1 VRTVKTI
8 VWSVDKC
15 VDTIKLTSLLEE
27 AAKALTNNKVVAFPT
42 ETVYGLGANAKSDEA
57 VEKIYKA
64 KGRPSDNPLIV
75 HISEYNQ
82 LDELIE
88 HVPLNAKK
96 LMNAFWPGPLTVI
109 LERKPGVLSGYVTA
123 GLSTVGIR
131 MPDHPI
137 ALELIKKAG
146 LPIAAPSANQS
157 GRPSP
162 TSARHVLDD
171 LSGRIAGIVDG
182 GETGVGVESTVIDC
196 SVEPPMIF
204 RPGGI
209 SKEQIE
215 HVIGQVEIDPALYEN
230 DREKPKSPGMK
241 YTHYAPDAPMY
252 LVEGD
257 QAFLQHLIDEKKRT
271 GLKTG
276 VLATEESAA
285 SYHADAVIACG
296 SRRDL
301 ESVAHSLYDTLRA
314 FNEENIDVI
323 FSEIFPY
330 QGIGLAIMNRLEK
343 AAGKRWIHQ
352 GS

>member
-1 VRTVKTI
+1 MKTI
-8 VWSVDKC
+8 LWSVDKY
-15 VDTIKLTSLLEE
+15 VDTIESASLLEE
-27 AAKALTNNKVVAFPT
+27 AAKALKSDEVVAFPT
-42 ETVYGLGANAKSDEA
+42 ETVYGLGANAKSDTA

-64 KGRPSDNPLIV
+64 KGRPNDNPLIV
-75 HISEYNQ
+75 HISDYSE
-82 LDELIE
+82 LDELVESI
-88 HVPLNAKK
+88 PAKAKK
-96 LMNAFWPGPLTVI
+96 LMDAFWPGPLTVI
-109 LERKPGVLSGYVTA
+109 LERKPGVLSEYVTA

-131 MPDHPI
+131 MPDHPV
-137 ALELIKKAG
+137 ALRLIKKSG

-162 TSARHVLDD
+162 TSAKHVMDD
-171 LSGRIAGIVDG
+171 LSGRIAGVLDG

-196 SVEPPMIF
+196 SLEPPMIF

-215 HVIGQVEIDPALYEN
+215 VVIGYVDIDPALHEN
-230 DREKPKSPGMK
+230 EKEKPKSPGMK

-257 QAFLQHLIDEKKRT
+257 QAFLQQLIEEKRET
-271 GLKTG
+271 GLKVG
-276 VLATEESAA
+276 VLATEESATG
-285 SYHADAVIACG
+285 YDADAVIPCG
-296 SRRDL
+296 SRGDL

-323 FSEIFPY
+323 FSEVFPY

-343 AAGKRWIHQ
+343 AAGKQWIYQ